1 VILTRSDPATNV
13 IPEPTPWPG
22 DRVLTKT
29 SMDVFTST
37 RLAEELRVGGIE
49 TLVITGVLTDACVE
63 SSARHAAERGFQVIV
78 VDDACAA
85 WEEAFHAASL
95 RSVARYF
102 ARIAS
107 TRESW
112 KGSGGRR
119 EPAGRP
125 ELLVRDDAGGP
136 VRQHGVGRPRQIE
149 ADAAQRELRQ
159 RDVLHAAQ
167 AVEVELQLRPAAL
180 ELEQGLADR
189 VVELAFRARVDRAER
204 RLGDLRG
211 QERVGMAP
219 ADAGATLGPAPAASD
234 LGRMRVV
241 DVLPGCGF
249 PGPVHA
255 ILSSHAR
262 A

>member
-1 VILTRSDPATNV
+1 
-13 IPEPTPWPG
+13 
-22 DRVLTKT
+22 
-29 SMDVFTST
+29 
-37 RLAEELRVGGIE
+37 
-49 TLVITGVLTDACVE
+49 
-63 SSARHAAERGFQVIV
+63 VIV

-95 RSVARYF
+95 RSLSRHF

-107 TRESW
+107 TGEVLAAIE
-112 KGSGGRR
+112 GAAEPTGRA
-119 EPAGRP
+119 ELLVGDDAGRP
-125 ELLVRDDAGGP
+125 
-136 VRQHGVGRPRQIE
+136 VRQRGIDRPRQIE
-149 ADAAQRELRQ
+149 ADAAQRELWQ

-167 AVEVELQLRPAAL
+167 AVEVELQLGPTAL
-180 ELEQGLADR
+180 ELELGLADR
-189 VVELAFRARVDRAER
+189 VVELTVGARVDRGQG
-204 RLGDLRG
+204 RLGNLRG

-249 PGPVHA
+249 PCPVYA

-262 A
+262 AKEQDAFQA